1 MIDDS
6 DIQIDGAIA
15 RKSPYGL
22 LREPTFAGV
31 LSFMRRN
38 YSKDL
43 TDAELVISGIPLDLA
58 VSYRSGARLGPQ
70 AIRLASAEVASLKP
84 YPWGFDPFENLAVID
99 FGDCYLDVHNPM
111 TIHDAIV
118 DHARHIL
125 KSDARMLTF
134 GGDHYITYPLLK
146 AHAEKIGESLSL
158 IHFDAH
164 SDTWADDKSSS
175 LNHGSMF
182 YKAVNDGLIDPKRS
196 VQIGIRT
203 WNDDFMGIHVLD
215 ATWVHRH
222 GSDAVIA
229 EVERVVGNHPAYFT
243 FDIDCL
249 DPAFAPGT
257 GTPVC
262 GGLSTAQALAII
274 RGLTELNLIGMDIV
288 EVAPAYDQSQ
298 ITALAAAHIACDLIC
313 LFAKRKA
320 DGLVKI

>member
-15 RKSPYGL
+15 RNSPYGL
-22 LREPTFAGV
+22 LRDPTFAGV

-43 TDAELVISGIPLDLA
+43 TNAELVISGIPLDLA

-146 AHAEKIGESLSL
+146 AHVEKIGEPLAL

-215 ATWVHRH
+215 AAWVHRY

-313 LFAKRKA
+313 LFAKRKT
-320 DGLVKI
+320 DGLLKI

>member
-1 MIDDS
+1 MDD
-6 DIQIDGAIA
+6 DHIQIDAAIA
-15 RKSPYGL
+15 RKNPYGML
-22 LREPTFAGV
+22 HEPTFSGV

-38 YSKDL
+38 YSKDI
-43 TDAELVISGIPLDLA
+43 TCAELVISGIPLDLA
-58 VSYRSGARLGPQ
+58 VSHRSGARLGPQ
-70 AIRLASAEVASLKP
+70 AIRLASAEIASSKP

-111 TIHDAIV
+111 TMHQAIV

-125 KSDARMLTF
+125 KSGARMLTF
-134 GGDHYITYPLLK
+134 GGDHYVSYPLLQ
-146 AHAEKIGESLSL
+146 AHVEKFGKPLSL

-164 SDTWADDKSSS
+164 SDTWADDKPNS

-182 YKAVNDGLIDPKRS
+182 YKAVNEGLIDPKHS

-203 WNDDFMGIHVLD
+203 WNDDFMGISILD

-222 GSDAVIA
+222 GTDTTIA
-229 EVERVVGNHPAYFT
+229 EIERIVGNRPAYFT

-274 RGLTELNLIGMDIV
+274 RGLTELNLVGMDIV

-313 LFAKRKA
+313 LCAQRKA
-320 DGLVKI
+320 MALSKTG

>member
-99 FGDCYLDVHNPM
+99 FGDCHLDVHNPM

-118 DHARHIL
+118 AHARHIL
-125 KSDARMLTF
+125 KSDAHMLTF

-146 AHAEKIGESLSL
+146 AHAEKIGEPLSL